1 MGYTTLWQRLSPR
14 QLNVA
19 IQVFS
24 LICIFFE
31 GYDQGVMG
39 GVNAAPTYVVEV
51 GIGESD
57 GTITD
62 TTHQGGIVSVYYL
75 GCIFGCFAGGWLAD
89 RIGRIN
95 GLFVGS
101 IFAVIGG
108 ALQAAIQSSDFM
120 LVARVVTGV
129 GTGALTGITPVLV
142 SETSSAQHRGGFL
155 GYVFIA
161 NYLGISVAYW
171 LSFGLAFVN
180 NGYSDVRWRFLL
192 AFQCVPAL
200 LLVCFIKMLP
210 DSPRYYASVG
220 RNEEARDLLARI
232 RSHKATQP
240 EIDREYMEII
250 AMAQDSQRSS
260 PIQFVRIL
268 FGKGGRPGANL
279 ARRAWLC
286 VWLQIMASW
295 TGISAITA
303 YSPTLLSQAGYS
315 DLTQNG
321 LAGGVNTIGIIGTI
335 ISAQIVDRIGRR
347 MCLMLGALS
356 LFIVEV
362 VAGSVYEAS
371 LHDPEKASDYAP
383 AAVAMLFLFNL
394 GYAATWGTVAFL
406 VPTEIFPSDLRAQG
420 NGFGITGWAIGVGMT
435 TLVNPIMFDSLQS
448 RSYFLLAGLNLLWI
462 PIVFLFYP
470 ETRNRSLESIDALF
484 STPSPFNWE
493 MERAYRLHSDVLAEK
508 GITKGEDEGSNAAKG
523 QDGPSDPSDQDVVS
537 EV

>member
-1 MGYTTLWQRLSPR
+1 MGYTTVWRHLSPR

-39 GVNAAPTYVVEV
+39 GVNAAPYYVTEV
-51 GIGESD
+51 GIGEPD
-57 GTITD
+57 GTVTD
-62 TTHQGGIVSVYYL
+62 TTHQGGIVSIYYL

-95 GLFVGS
+95 GLFIGS
-101 IFAVIGG
+101 IFAMVGG
-108 ALQAAIQSSDFM
+108 SLQAAIQSSDFM
-120 LVARVVTGV
+120 LVARVITGI

-171 LSFGLAFVN
+171 LSFGLAFIN
-180 NGYSDVRWRFLL
+180 NGYSDIRWRFLL
-192 AFQCVPAL
+192 AFQCVPAI
-200 LLVCFIKMLP
+200 LLVLFIKILP

-220 RNEEARDLLARI
+220 RNKEARDLLMRI
-232 RSHKATQP
+232 RAHKATP
-240 EIDREYMEII
+240 EEIEREYMEITV
-250 AMAQDSQRSS
+250 MAQDSRPSS
-260 PIQFVRIL
+260 PIQFAKIL
-268 FGKGGRPGANL
+268 IGKGGRPGANL
-279 ARRAWLC
+279 GRRAWLC

-295 TGISAITA
+295 TGITAVTA
-303 YSPTLLSQAGYS
+303 YSPVLLSQAGYS

-321 LAGGVNTIGIIGTI
+321 LAGGLNTIGIIGTI

-347 MCLMLGALS
+347 TCLILGALS

-371 LHDPEKASDYAP
+371 LHNPDKSSQYAP

-394 GYAATWGTVAFL
+394 GYASTWGTVAFL

-435 TLVNPIMFDSLQS
+435 TLVNPIMFDSLKS

-462 PIVFLFYP
+462 PIVYLFYP

-484 STPSPFNWE
+484 STPSPFYRE
-493 MERAYRLHSDVLAEK
+493 MERAYRLYNDVLAER
-508 GITKGEDEGSNAAKG
+508 GIDIVKAEEGRSEKPA
-523 QDGPSDPSDQDVVS
+523 GPTV
-537 EV
+537 

>member
-1 MGYTTLWQRLSPR
+1 MGYTTIWRRLSPR
-14 QLNVA
+14 QLNAA
-19 IQVFS
+19 IQIFS

-39 GVNAAPTYVVEV
+39 GVNAAPYYVTEV
-51 GIGESD
+51 GIGEPD
-57 GTITD
+57 GTVTD
-62 TTHQGGIVSVYYL
+62 TTHQGGIVSIYYL

-95 GLFVGS
+95 GLFIGS
-101 IFAVIGG
+101 VFAVVGG

-120 LVARVVTGV
+120 LVARVVTGI

-171 LSFGLAFVN
+171 LSFGLAFIN
-180 NGYSDVRWRFLL
+180 NGYSDIRWRFLL
-192 AFQCVPAL
+192 AFQCIPAI
-200 LLVCFIKMLP
+200 LLVLFIKMLP

-220 RNEEARDLLARI
+220 RNEEARDLLTRI
-232 RSHKATQP
+232 RKHKATP
-240 EIDREYMEII
+240 EEIEREYLEIVT
-250 AMAQDSQRSS
+250 MAQDSRPSS
-260 PIQFVRIL
+260 PIQFVKIL
-268 FGKGGRPGANL
+268 VGKGGRPGANL
-279 ARRAWLC
+279 GRRAWLC

-295 TGISAITA
+295 TGITAVTA
-303 YSPTLLSQAGYS
+303 YSPVLLSQAGYS

-321 LAGGVNTIGIIGTI
+321 LAGGLNTIGIIGTI

-356 LFIVEV
+356 LFVVEV

-371 LHDPEKASDYAP
+371 LHNPSKSTQYAP

-394 GYAATWGTVAFL
+394 GYASTWGTVAFL
-406 VPTEIFPSDLRAQG
+406 IPTEIFPSDLRAQG

-435 TLVNPIMFDSLQS
+435 TLVNPIMFDSLKS

-462 PIVFLFYP
+462 PIVYLFYP
-470 ETRNRSLESIDALF
+470 ETCNRSLESIDALF
-484 STPSPFNWE
+484 STPSPFFWE
-493 MERAYRLHSDVLAEK
+493 MERAYRLHSDVLAERGIEVGGGKDK
-508 GITKGEDEGSNAAKG
+508 GDEEET
-523 QDGPSDPSDQDVVS
+523 S
-537 EV
+537 EKPAESRV

>member
-1 MGYTTLWQRLSPR
+1 MAYTTLWRRLSPR

-39 GVNAAPTYVVEV
+39 GVNASPYYVTEV
-51 GIGESD
+51 GIGKPD
-57 GTITD
+57 GTVTD

-95 GLFVGS
+95 GLFIGAL
-101 IFAVIGG
+101 FAVVGG

-120 LVARVVTGV
+120 LVARVVTGI

-142 SETSSAQHRGGFL
+142 SETSSAGHRGGFL

-161 NYLGISVAYW
+161 NYLGIAVAYW
-171 LSFGLAFVN
+171 LSFGLAFIN
-180 NGYSDVRWRFLL
+180 NGYSDIRWRFLL
-192 AFQCVPAL
+192 AFQCIPAL
-200 LLVCFIKMLP
+200 LLVFFIKMLP

-220 RNEEARDLLARI
+220 RNEEARDLLTRL
-232 RSHKATQP
+232 RCHKASQA
-240 EIDREYMEII
+240 EIDHEYLEIV
-250 AMAQDSQRSS
+250 AVAGDSQPSS
-260 PIQFVRIL
+260 PIQFAKIL
-268 FGKGGRPGANL
+268 IGKGGRPGANL
-279 ARRAWLC
+279 SRRAWLC

-295 TGISAITA
+295 TGITAITA

-315 DLTQNG
+315 SMTQNG
-321 LAGGVNTIGIIGTI
+321 LAGGLNTIGIIGTI

-356 LFIVEV
+356 LFAVEI

-371 LHDPEKASDYAP
+371 LHNPEKASDYAP

-435 TLVNPIMFDSLQS
+435 TLVNPIMFASLKS

-462 PIVFLFYP
+462 PIVYLFYP

-484 STPSPFNWE
+484 STPSPFHSE

-508 GITKGEDEGSNAAKG
+508 GITAFEDEGDKVENVHSGSA
-523 QDGPSDPSDQDVVS
+523 Q
-537 EV
+537 